1 MSSAEQ
7 TPGTHS
13 RLKPKL
19 EAVLIRL
26 CRGRSLN
33 KTQAVKLPYLVDVVA
48 MHDLGHQITEST
60 HQTWDHGVVAS
71 EAWHYFDRCEVVAGL
86 RLEPVPWSEKENRVV
101 AEIEEPSGL
110 LATEEQSIVDFV
122 KAHYA
127 SKTARELGKLTKF
140 MNPKASKWGSNQL
153 ADLGQEAYDRMS
165 PSYRRM
171 VARIESITLDELIR
185 TSRPVLNLEDLL
197 A

>member
-1 MSSAEQ
+1 M
-7 TPGTHS
+7 GTATK
-13 RLKPKL
+13 LPPKL

-26 CRGRSLN
+26 CRDRSLN

-48 MHDLGHQITEST
+48 IHVLGHKITEGT

-71 EAWHYFDRCEVVAGL
+71 EAWHYFDRCETSAGL

-101 AEIEEPSGL
+101 VEIEEPPGRLTS
-110 LATEEQSIVDFV
+110 EEQSVVDFV
-122 KAHYA
+122 KERYA
-127 SKTARELGKLTKF
+127 SRTAGELGKLTKF
-140 MNPKASKWGSNQL
+140 MNPEAPKWGSNQF
-153 ADLGQEAYDRMS
+153 ADLGPEAYDRMS

-171 VARIESITLDELIR
+171 AARIESISLEDLIQS
-185 TSRPVLNLEDLL
+185 SRPAQNLEDLL